1 MTTLFDRPLLFLL
14 SAISIVITI
23 TIHEFAH
30 ALTADRLGDP
40 TPGLQK
46 RLTLNPLA
54 HLDLLGTAMIFIVGF
69 GWGKPV
75 QYDPYNLKD
84 PKRDGLI
91 IALAG
96 PMSNF
101 ILALVL
107 SILIKLLTIV
117 VPVDINSI
125 GLFSFLPQLMLQ
137 LIVFNIAIG
146 VFNLIPIY
154 PLDGFRVVGG
164 LLPHEKSREWEGLS
178 RYGIIFLLL
187 LLIPI
192 GQTSMLETVM
202 RPILMFLYGLLL
214 PG

>member
-1 MTTLFDRPLLFLL
+1 MTALFDRPLLFLL
-14 SAISIVITI
+14 SAVSIVVTI

-84 PKRDGLI
+84 PKRDSLI

-117 VPVDINSI
+117 VPADTNSI
-125 GLFSFLPQLMLQ
+125 GLFSFPLQ

-146 VFNLIPIY
+146 VFNLMPIY

-202 RPILMFLYGLLL
+202 KPILMFLYSLLL
-214 PG
+214 PD